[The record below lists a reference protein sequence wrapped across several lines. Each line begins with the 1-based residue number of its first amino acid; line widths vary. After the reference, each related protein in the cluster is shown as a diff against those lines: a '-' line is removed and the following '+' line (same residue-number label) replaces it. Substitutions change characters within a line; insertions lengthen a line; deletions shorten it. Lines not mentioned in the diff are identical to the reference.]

1 MLAAIALALAV
12 AGSGIAPPAPLAIG
26 SVPDESGAF
35 MLPEAPT
42 YQAVAADV
50 DGDGTREV
58 VRLAGSGRDAIDV
71 EAWSFADGGWERVGT
86 PVNVVPER
94 PTASQGSIVYT
105 GSPVRLLVRHVDG
118 HDRITLVRQPR
129 FDEPALHVECC
140 LLLDDVVIADGS
152 LRLANVSER
161 LGSADAILAID
172 LDGDETDELLV
183 TRGRP
188 PLGDTTFPTDA
199 WVLRWSGTS
208 FAAPVLTELGVGSGH
223 SPFILGDSDGVPGD
237 EAAFIA
243 AQGRLHR
250 ISWRPGDVLGVESGE
265 AGLHDALAVPFGEG
279 RGIALVDRF
288 GGLSVHVWPRDAP
301 FAASVRSPLT
311 DHGDLLGVVTIPGR
325 EPELF
330 VRGASADSLM
340 RFSTAGL
347 NVSAGSVTRSPS
359 AGTLAAGPVPGYVG
373 PLFGGGLDGGPAI
386 IYAGRLLP
394 SDDLPR
400 AGFATAGAA
409 LSANL
414 AGIVPLGLV
423 GPQREWVALWHR
435 AAPTP
440 TPDPTGGRL
449 DAPVA
454 HAGSGV
460 SLVPLALVRQ
470 PELDD
475 GILEPPIDGALKTGP
490 EIIVGAAGFTA
501 TITAPPGSRAY
512 LAAWTDMPPA
522 ASVVPPSGVLEVSID
537 PETDEDRYHAQL
549 VVVTPGG
556 HGYLAAWNVRVLDR
570 PPEVTATTTTA
581 IGQANV
587 RISGRTA
594 ADAAV
599 TVGGHAVAVT
609 DDGSFEADIGLPPW
623 PTSVEIVATD
633 ALGNE
638 SRVAVTGVG
647 WFDYRTLPWATIVL
661 VALAAAGVAVAVRV
675 PRARLQPVPADEGDA
690 VLEDL
695 EPEA

>member
-1 MLAAIALALAV
+1 MLAAVALALAV
-12 AGSGIAPPAPLAIG
+12 AGAGLAPPAPLAIG
-26 SVPDESGAF
+26 SVPDEPGAF

-50 DGDGTREV
+50 DGDGARDV
-58 VRLAGSGRDAIDV
+58 VRLAGSGRDAIDI
-71 EAWSFADGGWERVGT
+71 EAWSFAGGEWERLGD
-86 PVNVVPER
+86 PINVVPER
-94 PTASQGSIVYT
+94 PTASQGSVVYT
-105 GSPVRLLVRHVDG
+105 GSPVRLLVRRVDG
-118 HDRITLVRQPR
+118 RDRVTLVRQPR

-140 LLLDDVVIADGS
+140 LLLDDLVLDAS
-152 LRLANVSER
+152 RLRLAGVSER

-172 LDGDETDELLV
+172 LDGDETDEVLV

-199 WVLRWSGTS
+199 WVLRWTDGA
-208 FAAPVLTELGVGSGH
+208 FAGPVLTELGVGSGH

-237 EAAFIA
+237 EAAFIG

-250 ISWRPGDVLGVESGE
+250 ISLRADDVLVAESGE
-265 AGLHDALAVPFGEG
+265 PGLHDALAVLFGDE

-301 FAASVRSPLT
+301 FSASVRSPLT

-330 VRGASADSLM
+330 VRGASADTLM
-340 RFSTAGL
+340 RFSTSGL
-347 NVSAGSVTRSPS
+347 NVSASSVTRSPS

-400 AGFATAGAA
+400 SGFATAGAA

-414 AGIVPLGLV
+414 AGVVPLGLV

-435 AAPTP
+435 AALTP
-440 TPDPTGGRL
+440 PPDPAGGRL
-449 DAPVA
+449 DAPLA

-460 SLVPLALVRQ
+460 SLAPLALVRQ

-475 GILEPPIDGALKTGP
+475 GILDPPIDGALETDP
-490 EIIVGAAGFTA
+490 EIIVGGAGFTA
-501 TITAPPGSRAY
+501 TITAPPGSRVY
-512 LAAWTDMPPA
+512 LAAWTDVPPT
-522 ASVVPPSGVLEVSID
+522 ASVVPPSGTLEVPID
-537 PETDEDRYHAQL
+537 PETDGDRYHAQL

-556 HGYLAAWNVRVLDR
+556 HGYLAAWNVHVLDR

-587 RISGRTA
+587 RFSGRTA
-594 ADAAV
+594 ADATI

-609 DDGSFEADIGLPPW
+609 DDGRFEADVDLPPW

-638 SRVAVTGVG
+638 SRVSVTGVG
-647 WFDYRTLPWATIVL
+647 WFDYRALPWAAILL
-661 VALAAAGVAVAVRV
+661 VALAAAGVAVAIRV
-675 PRARLQPVPADEGDA
+675 PRAREQPVPADAGDA

>member
-12 AGSGIAPPAPLAIG
+12 ASSGIAPPAPLAIG
-26 SVPDESGAF
+26 SIPDEPGAF

-71 EAWSFADGGWERVGT
+71 EAWFLADGGWERLGE

-94 PTASQGSIVYT
+94 PTASQGSVVYT
-105 GSPVRLLVRHVDG
+105 GSPVRLLVRRVDG
-118 HDRITLVRQPR
+118 RDRVTLVRQPR

-140 LLLDDVVIADGS
+140 LLLDDVVLADGS
-152 LRLANVSER
+152 LRLASVSER

-199 WVLRWSGTS
+199 WVLRWADGA

-243 AQGRLHR
+243 AQDRLHR

-265 AGLHDALAVPFGEG
+265 AGLHDALAVPFGDE

-330 VRGASADSLM
+330 VRGASADTLM
-340 RFSTAGL
+340 RFSTSEL
-347 NVSAGSVTRSPS
+347 NVHAGSLTRSPS

-373 PLFGGGLDGGPAI
+373 SLFGGGLDGGPAI
-386 IYAGRLLP
+386 IYSGRLLP
-394 SDDLPR
+394 SDEVPR
-400 AGFATAGAA
+400 AGFAGAA
-409 LSANL
+409 AALTANL
-414 AGIVPLGLV
+414 AGVVPVGLV
-423 GPQREWVALWHR
+423 GPQRDWVALWHR
-435 AAPTP
+435 AALTP
-440 TPDPTGGRL
+440 APDPAGGRL

-454 HAGSGV
+454 HPGSGV
-460 SLVPLALVRQ
+460 SLAPLALVRQ

-475 GILEPPIDGALKTGP
+475 GVLEPPIDGALKTDP
-490 EIIVGAAGFTA
+490 EIIVGAAGFNA

-512 LAAWTDMPPA
+512 LATRTDVPSTV
-522 ASVVPPSGVLEVSID
+522 SVVPSSGALEVTID
-537 PETDEDRYHAQL
+537 PEADEPRYHAQL
-549 VVVTPGG
+549 VIVTPGG
-556 HGYLAAWNVRVLDR
+556 HGYLAAWNVHVMDR
-570 PPEVTATTTTA
+570 PPEVTATTATA
-581 IGQANV
+581 IGQAGV
-587 RISGRTA
+587 QVSGRTA
-594 ADAAV
+594 ADATV
-599 TVGGHAVAVT
+599 TVGGHAVGVT
-609 DDGSFEADIGLPPW
+609 DDGRFEATVDLPLW
-623 PTSVEIVATD
+623 PTNVEIVATD

-638 SRVAVTGVG
+638 SRVSVTGVG
-647 WFDYRTLPWATIVL
+647 WFDYRALPWAAIVL

-675 PRARLQPVPADEGDA
+675 PRARDQPVPADEGDA